1 MTIMDGSGN
10 RLDVRQ
16 QQQQQ
21 QSQHQQQQQQQQ
33 SQQKPPE
40 PFQRTKYQKQHHHQ
54 QQHQGQTN
62 QFGTT
67 GNTSGK
73 DGMVS
78 SSGVVATVTAGT
90 AAGQFPASFPDS
102 FKDFFAM
109 LNEEDDHVDL
119 FSNILEDKDIPRGAK
134 CRYNRTSNAAGTAVD
149 NGSGRSGYSATVTPH
164 SVTAHGGNRSFGAGF
179 GPPNNNFG
187 RSSSFRMHR
196 SKPSYAGVTEQQ
208 QHTPS
213 GGYHPS
219 NQQLLIKN
227 IRNQLGGSGVIAG
240 TGTCGENEDDRTM
253 KNLNLIKSAIVD
265 KSPSSSALGGG
276 LTVTGFPGPAS
287 INRSKSNS
295 KIDDRSPNSY
305 EMKSFEYAPGGGSGA
320 PGSGRNYKI
329 SENSDEVE
337 EDAISSSGS
346 TKNLTSKLTKTTTS
360 YCFMRHHQQQQQ
372 QQQEQQQQQLQ
383 QPTTK
388 PPHHARNNS
397 LRVHRSNASSSI
409 SPSASI
415 LSAFSQGVN
424 KSTIG
429 GSCVSFSSTPGATG
443 FGTANCLTGN
453 CLPLASCSCCPSK
466 EFMQHQKSP
475 VFSRQRSSSISVA
488 RPTPDLYRFLKA
500 EVPVQQPLSPGSR
513 FESREKFSAL
523 TASITGANLASST
536 STLSTLVESISG
548 VSNSAVGASA
558 VINNTQTTHK
568 SSAIDEC
575 VGMMADGTGGSIN
588 SNNNNNNNSKQQL
601 NFNLGTI
608 TKDTTTT
615 TAPGSGNLSSSPSA
629 YRLKYGG
636 GGGGGGGYGSGEAPP
651 TLGSARS
658 DSRFQNGENDVNF
671 NNQHHPAA
679 AAHRTVSIST
689 TAIVCGGRDGSRT
702 PALPGVPG
710 PDDAKQQRMRT
721 SSMPVENRK
730 PRLADTRRSAIHCAD
745 VDMEYYRLRSFS
757 ITSHGICNLGDSM
770 RSRRSRS
777 INSVTSASSG
787 GKDRKESGASQK
799 HDTHMESADGSG
811 DNLSA
816 VKEKDN
822 AYKVAM
828 LGASGVGK
836 TALTYQF
843 TTSEYICAYDLSLDD
858 DYGQKTV
865 SVLLDGQETDLEIID
880 HPACEMSE
888 EAFCSTYQI
897 DIFVVVYSVVDRGS
911 FKKAEKILNFLK
923 DSEMLLTRGVIL
935 VGNKTDL
942 ERQREVPCQV
952 ARRLAKEIGAK
963 FIETSSGMDYNVD
976 ELLVGIVAQVK
987 LNPQRINRLTDKQRN
1002 SIAGSVVPQPKTA
1015 IRGRKTAMSMRELS
1029 GKDAASRI
1037 RRIVRRSSIGKFGS
1051 EEDDDYNVDDKRL
1064 RKKNHDYRCEDDV
1077 ESDDERSTDNETNL
1091 LRRKRFDL
1099 PSISTQTV
1107 SGAFGSGR
1115 TLKRLSRDQ
1124 QQHDTDMQQQ
1134 QQQQPDIRRS
1144 PQPGVKRFNYID
1156 EKSAGAGGS
1165 SSGSNKFANRT
1176 KLLLNSFLKFKR
1188 NLRVKRRSSGSCSD
1202 LFVI

>member
-10 RLDVRQ
+10 RLDVR
-16 QQQQQ
+16 
-21 QSQHQQQQQQQQ
+21 HQQQQQQQN
-33 SQQKPPE
+33 QQKPPE
-40 PFQRTKYQKQHHHQ
+40 QQFQRAQYQKQ
-54 QQHQGQTN
+54 QTH
-62 QFGTT
+62 QFGIT
-67 GNTSGK
+67 GNTSAK
-73 DGMVS
+73 DGKVS
-78 SSGVVATVTAGT
+78 CPGSTATAATGST
-90 AAGQFPASFPDS
+90 TAGQFPASFPDS

-119 FSNILEDKDIPRGAK
+119 FSNILEDKDIPRGTK
-134 CRYNRTSNAAGTAVD
+134 CRYSRTANAPGADTTA
-149 NGSGRSGYSATVTPH
+149 GRSSYSVAASPH
-164 SVTAHGGNRSFGAGF
+164 SSYGGGNRSFGHGFVAGSN
-179 GPPNNNFG
+179 NNNFG
-187 RSSSFRMHR
+187 RSSSFRLHR
-196 SKPSYAGVTEQQ
+196 NKPSFAGVTEQQ
-208 QHTPS
+208 QLTPS
-213 GGYHPS
+213 GSYHSS

-227 IRNQLGGSGVIAG
+227 IRNQLGGSGLIAG
-240 TGTCGENEDDRTM
+240 SAVSGESEEDNKSM

-265 KSPSSSALGGG
+265 RSPSSSALAGLVAAGASGVGG

-305 EMKSFEYAPGGGSGA
+305 EMKNFEYGTGGGGA
-320 PGSGRNYKI
+320 AGAQGSSRSYKI

-337 EDAISSSGS
+337 EDALSSSGS
-346 TKNLTSKLTKTTTS
+346 SKNLSSKLTKTTTS
-360 YCFMRHHQQQQQ
+360 YCFMRHHQQQQH
-372 QQQEQQQQQLQ
+372 QQLQ
-383 QPTTK
+383 QPTAK
-388 PPHHARNNS
+388 PPHHHTRNNS

-415 LSAFSQGVN
+415 MFSQGVN

-429 GSCVSFSSTPGATG
+429 GSCASFSASAASSTATT
-443 FGTANCLTGN
+443 FGIGNCPTGN
-453 CLPLASCSCCPSK
+453 CLPLAGCNCCPSK
-466 EFMQHQKSP
+466 EFKQHQKSP
-475 VFSRQRSSSISVA
+475 VFNRQRSSSISVA

-523 TASITGANLASST
+523 TASATGAHLASST

-548 VSNSAVGASA
+548 VSSNAVGAPTG
-558 VINNTQTTHK
+558 INNAQTGGE
-568 SSAIDEC
+568 SAIDVEC
-575 VGMMADGTGGSIN
+575 VGTMVDNSGVGSF

-608 TKDTTTT
+608 TKE
-615 TAPGSGNLSSSPSA
+615 AAAGQQQQGGGNLSSSPSG
-629 YRLKYGG
+629 YRLKYAGG
-636 GGGGGGGYGSGEAPP
+636 GGDAPSVLMSGR
-651 TLGSARS
+651 L
-658 DSRFQNGENDVNF
+658 DNRFQNGENDANF
-671 NNQHHPAA
+671 NNQHHPAGGN

-689 TAIVCGGRDGSRT
+689 TTIVCGGRDGSRT
-702 PALPGVPG
+702 PALPGGPG
-710 PDDAKQQRMRT
+710 LENAKQQRMRT

-787 GKDRKESGASQK
+787 GGKDRKGSSGSQK
-799 HDTHMESADGSG
+799 QDAHMQSAEGSG
-811 DNLSA
+811 DNLTA

-888 EAFCSTYQI
+888 EAFCSTYHI

-987 LNPQRINRLTDKQRN
+987 LNPQRLNRLTDKQRN
-1002 SIAGSVVPQPKTA
+1002 SIAGSVVPPAKTT
-1015 IRGRKTAMSMRELS
+1015 IRGRKTAMSMRELT

-1051 EEDDDYNVDDKRL
+1051 EEDDDYELGDKRL
-1064 RKKNHDYRCEDDV
+1064 RKKPHDYHRDEEDG

-1099 PSISTQTV
+1099 PST
-1107 SGAFGSGR
+1107 SGQIGYGSASNVR
-1115 TLKRLSRDQ
+1115 TLKRMSYDQ
-1124 QQHDTDMQQQ
+1124 QQDGEEQSQQQ
-1134 QQQQPDIRRS
+1134 QQQQQEARRS

-1156 EKSAGAGGS
+1156 EKPSVAGS
-1165 SSGSNKFANRT
+1165 SSSTNKFANRT
-1176 KLLLNSFLKFKR
+1176 KLLLTSFLKFKR